1 MKKII
6 FILIA
11 ALVSAVAANPSSDT
25 TVVSHYENGNVK
37 LETSWKDGKKDGT
50 EKFYNQDGTLRW
62 TYTYTQGVP
71 NGVATFYYDSG
82 AMYSKTIYADGTF
95 VENIIFNEDG
105 TLAYISRLEKGKCVE
120 RNSQNDVIYEAL
132 TSIDKYCK

>member
-37 LETSWKDGKKDGT
+37 LETSWKDGKKDGI